1 MVFICSVIIDDSVM
15 AGIGTDD
22 FIRNELLPGF
32 VGFDLI
38 KFGEVGVVV
47 PLIVNIVASK
57 LHGNG
62 CLTVQA
68 FAVASIRFA
77 AVNTIGMYDIAESFA
92 TSWECLSGADAE
104 KDAGWVCCVCDHPY
118 GR

>member
-1 MVFICSVIIDDSVM
+1 M

-32 VGFDLI
+32 VGFDLV

-47 PLIVNIVASK
+47 PLIVNIVTNK

-62 CLTVQA
+62 CLTVQT

-77 AVNTIGMYDIAESFA
+77 AVNTIGMYDLAESLA
-92 TSWECLSGADAE
+92 TGCIVQIIIEVIASDIDGIHGA
-104 KDAGWVCCVCDHPY
+104 AGELF
-118 GR
+118 

>member
-77 AVNTIGMYDIAESFA
+77 AVNAIGMYDIAESLA
-92 TSWECLSGADAE
+92 TGCIVQIIIEVIASDIDGIYGA
-104 KDAGWVCCVCDHPY
+104 AGELF
-118 GR
+118 